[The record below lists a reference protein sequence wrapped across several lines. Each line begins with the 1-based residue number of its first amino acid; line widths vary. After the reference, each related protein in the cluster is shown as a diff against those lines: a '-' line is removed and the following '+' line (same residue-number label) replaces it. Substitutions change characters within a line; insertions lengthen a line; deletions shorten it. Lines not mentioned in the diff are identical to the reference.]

1 MSDDDTVGFGRPPK
15 ATRWTK
21 GQSGNPRGRPRSR
34 SEHVTDA
41 ARILSQPV
49 DARGPDGA
57 SIRLDAVEAA
67 YLSLCKKGLKGHKTS
82 LLEAIRI
89 MLELG
94 PALDAAE
101 AEQKATRDRVLEAFE
116 RMGVNLPPGGRPR
129 D

>member
-15 ATRWTK
+15 RSQWTK

-34 SEHVTDA
+34 SEHVTEA

-49 DARGPDGA
+49 EARGPDGA
-57 SIRLDAVEAA
+57 TIRLEAVEAA
-67 YLSLCKKGLKGHKTS
+67 YLLLCKKGLKGHKTS

-94 PALDAAE
+94 PALRE
-101 AEQKATRDRVLEAFE
+101 AEQDQKATRDRVLEAFE
-116 RMGVNLPPGGRPR
+116 RMGVNLSSGSSPR
-129 D
+129 N

>member
-1 MSDDDTVGFGRPPK
+1 
-15 ATRWTK
+15 
-21 GQSGNPRGRPRSR
+21 
-34 SEHVTDA
+34 VTDA
-41 ARILSQPV
+41 ARILAQPV

-101 AEQKATRDRVLEAFE
+101 TEQKVTRDRVLQAFE
-116 RMGVNLPPGGRPR
+116 RMGVNLPPGVRPR
-129 D
+129 N